1 MNRAQDEGP
10 STPSGSGRDGTGKP
24 PGMKMGRAYQ
34 GAFEATI
41 AVVVA
46 GAAGGYADQR
56 FDTAPMFLIAGVLLG
71 FGTFV
76 LRLVKLMNELA
87 AKTAEGAAEGG
98 TKENGASPN
107 QEPRDD

>member
-10 STPSGSGRDGTGKP
+10 TTPSGSGRDGTGKP

-87 AKTAEGAAEGG
+87 AKTAEGG
-98 TKENGASPN
+98 TKKGGASPN
-107 QEPRDD
+107 QEPQDD